1 MPPYIHLFV
10 QKLPILEGCFTIDSS
25 QGKCKYDRDNLMA
38 MPLIV
43 REKINHEKLAIYD
56 QIISAVV
63 NQVGVVYFMSD
74 HVYAD
79 N

>member
-1 MPPYIHLFV
+1 
-10 QKLPILEGCFTIDSS
+10 
-25 QGKCKYDRDNLMA
+25 MA

-63 NQVGVVYFMSD
+63 NQVGVVYFMPD

>member
-1 MPPYIHLFV
+1 M
-10 QKLPILEGCFTIDSS
+10 T
-25 QGKCKYDRDNLMA
+25 

-43 REKINHEKLAIYD
+43 RQKINQEQLAIYD
-56 QIISAVV
+56 QIISAAV